1 MHHWVDRPSDLA
13 KRTGWIPRES
23 SPFFSRCA
31 DVTPLNGCRRNYP
44 RIEAQR
50 HKAIGANR
58 GFFLCHGATSG
69 GYASC
74 FHGAIHRGKVHQRAV
89 LRGLAHR
96 IFHQGTR
103 RTIKPRGLLRHRE
116 KHHLDVRNGR
126 INSFKG
132 KTKHSTLERTRALLV
147 FDINFK
153 PANRIH
159 FHQRG

>member
-1 MHHWVDRPSDLA
+1 
-13 KRTGWIPRES
+13 
-23 SPFFSRCA
+23 
-31 DVTPLNGCRRNYP
+31 
-44 RIEAQR
+44 
-50 HKAIGANR
+50 
-58 GFFLCHGATSG
+58 
-69 GYASC
+69 
-74 FHGAIHRGKVHQRAV
+74 
-89 LRGLAHR
+89 
-96 IFHQGTR
+96 
-103 RTIKPRGLLRHRE
+103 LLRHRE